1 MMRGG
6 DAQHPF
12 LLPNFFP
19 AFGARGCLRAAGQSP
34 GSVGGVSPS
43 SPAVPLGCSPCSCV
57 APQALPGVRVNKLI
71 STKPWLW
78 CGSVGLGTGSAPPS
92 CCPLGLD
99 QVRGSR
105 VCAPGAPRPAPC
117 TQQTP
122 QNNFWGLH
130 KDVLSVLS
138 AAPLP
143 LPAALFPSQRAA
155 CGAGGTSCSAQAAE
169 EEQEG
174 DGCACPALSGPQ
186 MGSVFPDLLFP
197 RGNNKTT

>member
-1 MMRGG
+1 MRGG

-12 LLPNFFP
+12 LLPNFLP

-78 CGSVGLGTGSAPPS
+78 CGSVGLGTGSAAPS

-99 QVRGSR
+99 QVQGSR
-105 VCAPGAPRPAPC
+105 VCAPGAPHPAPC
-117 TQQTP
+117 TQQAP

-130 KDVLSVLS
+130 KEAPSILG

-143 LPAALFPSQRAA
+143 LPSSHLRGQRAVQ
-155 CGAGGTSCSAQAAE
+155 GAPAPRHRQPRRSRREMDVLIRPFLVPRWALCSLTRFSQGE
-169 EEQEG
+169 MIKQ
-174 DGCACPALSGPQ
+174 
-186 MGSVFPDLLFP
+186 
-197 RGNNKTT
+197 